1 MNKMKHQRLCECKNC
16 KRKYVENQ
24 LCQLLKRGDRIL
36 VRSFGERL
44 QKAGIYLLMKDNFL
58 LWFDEKY
65 ELNHTSLQGIHI
77 ERLR

>member
-1 MNKMKHQRLCECKNC
+1 MKHQRLCECKNC
-16 KRKYVENQ
+16 KRKYEKNH
-24 LCQLLKRGDRIL
+24 LCQLLICGDRIL

-44 QKAGIYLLMKDNFL
+44 QKAGIYLLMKYNFL

-77 ERLR
+77 ERRR